1 MYHLPG
7 SALRGR
13 TMALYYLEVWQPQGR
28 EVVVLEAPRVSMGKA
43 RSNDVVLP
51 SDPTVSRMHAVLERF
66 AGGWCVRDLA
76 ARNGTFVNGQRLL
89 GDCRLR
95 SGDEIR
101 LGETRLVFRAEAPEP
116 DETETQAAKS
126 APALT
131 PRERDVLLALC
142 RPLASGGLFTEP
154 APIRQIADALV
165 VTEAAVK
172 QHLLHR
178 YDKFGIYSG
187 TGSRRVRLAN
197 DAVRRGAVSLAAL
210 RAAPAEPPGAPPP
223 Q

>member
-1 MYHLPG
+1 
-7 SALRGR
+7 
-13 TMALYYLEVWQPQGR
+13 MALYYLEVWQPQGR

-89 GDCRLR
+89 GDRQLR

-101 LGETRLVFRAEAPEP
+101 LGATRLVFRAEGLDP

-131 PRERDVLLALC
+131 PRECDVLVALC
-142 RPLASGGLFTEP
+142 LPLVSGDLFTEP
-154 APIRQIADALV
+154 APIRQIADTLV

-172 QHLLHR
+172 QHLLHL

-197 DAVRRGAVSLAAL
+197 EAIRRGAVSVGELLVAASREAL
-210 RAAPAEPPGAPPP
+210 LKGPDKS
-223 Q
+223 

>member
-1 MYHLPG
+1 
-7 SALRGR
+7 
-13 TMALYYLEVWQPQGR
+13 MALYYVEVWQPQGR
-28 EVVVLEAPRVSMGKA
+28 DVVVLDAQRLSVGKA
-43 RSNDVVLP
+43 RSNDIVLG

-66 AGGWCVRDLA
+66 AGGWCVRDMA

-89 GDCRLR
+89 GDRQLR
-95 SGDEIR
+95 GGDEIR
-101 LGETRLVFRAEAPEP
+101 LGATRLVFMAEGLDP
-116 DETETQAAKS
+116 DETETQAARS

-131 PRERDVLLALC
+131 PRERDVLVALC
-142 RPLASGGLFTEP
+142 LPLASGDLFTEP
-154 APIRQIADALV
+154 APIRQIAGSLV

-172 QHLLHR
+172 QHLLHL

-197 DAVRRGAVSLAAL
+197 EAIRRGAIGVGEL
-210 RAAPAEPPGAPPP
+210 RAAAPDKVPP

>member
-1 MYHLPG
+1 
-7 SALRGR
+7 
-13 TMALYYLEVWQPQGR
+13 MALYYLEVWQPQGR

-43 RSNDVVLP
+43 RSNDIVLD

-89 GDCRLR
+89 GDRQLR

-101 LGETRLVFRAEAPEP
+101 LGATRLVFRAEGPDP
-116 DETETQAAKS
+116 DETETQAARS

-131 PRERDVLLALC
+131 PRERDVLVALC
-142 RPLASGGLFTEP
+142 LPLASGDLFTEA
-154 APIRQIADALV
+154 APIWQIADSLV

-172 QHLLHR
+172 QHLLHL

-187 TGSRRVRLAN
+187 RGSRRVRLAN
-197 DAVRRGAVSLAAL
+197 EAIRRGAVSVAELRVAACPE
-210 RAAPAEPPGAPPP
+210 APLKAPDRS
-223 Q
+223 

>member
-1 MYHLPG
+1 
-7 SALRGR
+7 
-13 TMALYYLEVWQPQGR
+13 MALYYLEIWKPQGR
-28 EVVVLEAPRVSMGKA
+28 DVVVLDAQRVSMGKA
-43 RSNDVVLP
+43 RSNDIVLD

-89 GDCRLR
+89 GDRQLR
-95 SGDEIR
+95 TGDEIR
-101 LGETRLVFRAEAPEP
+101 LGATRLVFVGEGQDP
-116 DETETQAAKS
+116 DETETQAARS

-131 PRERDVLLALC
+131 PRERDVLVALC
-142 RPLASGGLFTEP
+142 LPLASGDLFTEP
-154 APIRQIADALV
+154 APIRQVAGSLV

-172 QHLLHR
+172 QHLLHL

-197 DAVRRGAVSLAAL
+197 EAIRRGAVSVGEL
-210 RAAPAEPPGAPPP
+210 RAASAASPEEVPPP
-223 Q
+223 

>member
-1 MYHLPG
+1 
-7 SALRGR
+7 
-13 TMALYYLEVWQPQGR
+13 MALYYLDVWHPHGR
-28 EVVVLEAPRVSMGKA
+28 DVVVLEAQRVSMGKTA
-43 RSNDVVLP
+43 SNDVVLA

-89 GDCRLR
+89 GDRQLR

-101 LGETRLVFRAEAPEP
+101 VGATRLVFRAEGLDAE
-116 DETETQAAKS
+116 ETETQAAKS

-131 PRERDVLLALC
+131 PRERDVLVALC
-142 RPLASGGLFTEP
+142 LPLASGDLFTEP

-172 QHLLHR
+172 QHLLHL
-178 YDKFGIYSG
+178 YDKFGIHSG
-187 TGSRRVRLAN
+187 TRSRRVRLAN
-197 DAVRRGAVSLAAL
+197 EAIRRGAVSVGELLAAS
-210 RAAPAEPPGAPPP
+210 PEEVPPP
-223 Q
+223 

>member
-1 MYHLPG
+1 
-7 SALRGR
+7 
-13 TMALYYLEVWQPQGR
+13 MAQYFLEVWKPQGR
-28 EVVVLEAPRVSMGKA
+28 DVVVLEDRPVSMGKA
-43 RSNDVVLP
+43 RSNDIVLR

-101 LGETRLVFRAEAPEP
+101 LGATRLVFRAEGLEP

-142 RPLASGGLFTEP
+142 RPLASGDLFTEP
-154 APIRQIADALV
+154 APIRQIAGALV

-172 QHLLHR
+172 QHLLHL

-197 DAVRRGAVSLAAL
+197 EAIRRGAVSIGEL
-210 RAAPAEPPGAPPP
+210 RAASSQPPGEVPP

>member
-1 MYHLPG
+1 
-7 SALRGR
+7 
-13 TMALYYLEVWQPQGR
+13 MALYYLEVWQPQGR
-28 EVVVLEAPRVSMGKA
+28 DVVVLEAQRVSMGKA
-43 RSNDVVLP
+43 RSNDVVLA

-89 GDCRLR
+89 GDRQLR

-101 LGETRLVFRAEAPEP
+101 LGGTRLVFRAEGLEPE
-116 DETETQAAKS
+116 ETETQAAKT

-131 PRERDVLLALC
+131 PRERDVVVALC
-142 RPLASGGLFTEP
+142 LPLASGDLFTEP
-154 APIRQIADALV
+154 APIRLIAGTLV

-172 QHLLHR
+172 QHLLHL
-178 YDKFGIYSG
+178 YDKFGIDPG

-197 DAVRRGAVSLAAL
+197 EAIRRGAVTVGEL
-210 RAAPAEPPGAPPP
+210 RAASSQEVPPW
-223 Q
+223 

>member
-1 MYHLPG
+1 
-7 SALRGR
+7 
-13 TMALYYLEVWQPQGR
+13 MALYYLEVWQPQGR

-89 GDCRLR
+89 GDRQLR

-101 LGETRLVFRAEAPEP
+101 LGATRLVFRAEGLDQ

-131 PRERDVLLALC
+131 PRECDVLVALC
-142 RPLASGGLFTEP
+142 LPLVSGDLFTEP
-154 APIRQIADALV
+154 APIRQIADTLV

-172 QHLLHR
+172 QHLLHL

-197 DAVRRGAVSLAAL
+197 EAIRRGAVSVGELLVAASREAL
-210 RAAPAEPPGAPPP
+210 LKGPDKS
-223 Q
+223 